1 MGATGPGR
9 TGVADRRGLEFDP
22 ELETEVEITLVEESP
37 GQTRLD
43 LRHRH
48 LERYGDQAE
57 MMRSVFDSP
66 GGWTGTLTRFADLA
80 S

>member
-1 MGATGPGR
+1 VWQIA
-9 TGVADRRGLEFDP
+9 ADWEFDP

>member
-1 MGATGPGR
+1 M
-9 TGVADRRGLEFDP
+9 
-22 ELETEVEITLVEESP
+22 S
-37 GQTRLD
+37 LD
-43 LRHRH
+43 LQHRH

-57 MMRSVFDSP
+57 MMRCIFDSP